1 MGIITSAHGLPLH
14 HAQGAQAG
22 QASYC
27 YLFPELA
34 DRPDAGLFPATT
46 AKETL
51 ARLTAFERVY
61 RQFETH
67 TRRMQLPAAYT
78 YFGQFMNHDMSAPVN
93 VAGRSRSGPAATVIG
108 SGDPPDLG
116 LRRRPRSTAAILAR
130 IRNEQQNPLM
140 LESLYADGPR
150 SADPEVRS
158 LYEADGVRFKLAKAT
173 TLGRQ
178 ELAAATVAPERVMH
192 RRGAHDIPR
201 DAARGIP
208 LIADRRNDENLIL
221 SQLHLALMLL
231 HNRAAAALKPTIPD
245 PVERFAAARLL
256 LTRHYHWCILHD
268 YLPSLLSAGAVSQAL
283 SAPPRLSAPGGVPVE
298 FTTAAFRF
306 GHSMVSQ
313 LYDFNG
319 NFGEGGRVSDAA
331 KLHELFAF
339 TSQGRMA
346 PFAHATSQ
354 LPDHWVADWDRLT
367 RLSGTPRGGADRID
381 LSFAAD
387 MLNHMQHSGNL
398 LHASIFFRNVM
409 RGFFRRMSFGQD
421 FAQAYGIKPLS
432 ARQVL
437 SAMPKTVRPAA
448 SAAGFG
454 RSTPAWLYFM
464 CEADVLEGGERLG
477 PTASRIIADTVTG
490 LIRHHAGTTLQQD
503 GRAWHPLHSVLK
515 TQNGKPLV
523 SLRALLLCAE
533 EEHP

>member
-1 MGIITSAHGLPLH
+1 MGIITSAHGSPLH
-14 HAQGAQAG
+14 HAQCAQVG

-34 DRPDAGLFPATT
+34 DRPDAGLFAGTT

-51 ARLTAFERVY
+51 ARLETFEKVY
-61 RQFETH
+61 RQIETP

-93 VAGRSRSGPAATVIG
+93 FSGRTRSGCAATIIG

-140 LESLYADGPR
+140 LDSLYADGPL
-150 SADPEVRS
+150 STDADVRG
-158 LYEADGVRFKLAKAT
+158 LYEADGVRFRLAKAT
-173 TLGRQ
+173 TLGRRD
-178 ELAAATVAPERVMH
+178 LAVATVAPQRVMH
-192 RRGAHDIPR
+192 RRGAYDIPR
-201 DAARGIP
+201 DPARGIA

-221 SQLHLALMLL
+221 SQFHLALMLL
-231 HNRAAAALKPTIPD
+231 HNRAAAALKPAIRD

-268 YLPSLLSAGAVSQAL
+268 YLPNLLSAGAVAQAL
-283 SAPPRLSAPGGVPVE
+283 SAPPRLAAPGEVPVE

-339 TSQGRMA
+339 TSQGRMG

-381 LSFAAD
+381 MSLATD
-387 MLNHMQHSGNL
+387 MLNHMHHSGNL

-409 RGFFRRMSFGQD
+409 RGFFRRISFGQD
-421 FAQAYGIKPLS
+421 FARAYGITPLS

-437 SAMPKTVRPAA
+437 SAVPKTARPAA
-448 SAAGFG
+448 AAAGFG
-454 RSTPAWLYFM
+454 RSMPAWLYFM

-477 PTASRIIADTVTG
+477 PTASRIIADSITG
-490 LIRHHAGTTLQQD
+490 LIRHHGGTLLQVD
-503 GRAWHPLHSVLK
+503 GHAWHPRHSVLR
-515 TQNGKPLV
+515 TRSGKPLD
-523 SLRALLLCAE
+523 SLRMLLLCAE
-533 EEHP
+533 EEQP